1 MSRKSKTRQTLEEI
15 LQSTSETLFPDKMG
29 QEKIFV
35 DTKDCCNDTPLHIL
49 THRGNDYGCQLIIE
63 AGADVNAVGDL
74 GYTPLHYAV
83 MTDNVKMIELLLK
96 YGANPAI
103 ACEFGETPI
112 DIAKRQSP
120 ETLKVLRKTD

>member
-1 MSRKSKTRQTLEEI
+1 MARKSKKRQTLEEI

-29 QEKIFV
+29 KVKISV

-63 AGADVNAVGDL
+63 AGADVNAIGDL

-83 MTDNVKMIELLLK
+83 MTDNDKMIALLLK
-96 YGANPAI
+96 YGADPII

-120 ETLKVLRKTD
+120 SALKALCKPD